1 MLRLTPPTITMHQ
14 PRLESDVPD
23 LSLELPQNSPVVAV
37 VASSVE
43 TRQDAPTAKNPGNSP
58 AKKRTPIDIKKSA
71 EA

>member
-1 MLRLTPPTITMHQ
+1 MHQ

-23 LSLELPQNSPVVAV
+23 LSLELPQNSAVVAV

-58 AKKRTPIDIKKSA
+58 VKKRTPIDKKKSA